1 MGTIRSFVAIPL
13 EAEIVSRIEKIYKEL
28 KMLPA
33 DVKWVQPK
41 SIHLTLKFLGS
52 IEEEAIEGIAQAIQQ
67 GMKGF
72 APWTVAV
79 NNVGAFPSLRNPRVV
94 WIGIEDKGGQL
105 ITLQNRIEQAMSKLG
120 FEPEKRKFSPHLT
133 LGRVRSPREKKELI
147 QYLIDER
154 ERTFGDLRIDRVI
167 LFKSELRPSGAV
179 YTGLKELILMSNN
192 ISQGSISL

>member
-133 LGRVRSPREKKELI
+133 LGRVRSPRGKKELI

-154 ERTFGDLRIDRVI
+154 ERTFGDLKIDRVI

-179 YTGLKELILMSNN
+179 YTALREFNLH
-192 ISQGSISL
+192 QPW